1 MRNSEFNKTIQDLL
15 KSEYRRVQ
23 SFKDYDGTK
32 LWLKSIE
39 KYSLKH
45 ILKGDPKK
53 AILRE
58 IKAEYALKR
67 IGFPSSGIVYH
78 NLKYI
83 VFKDAGGTLEDVYRE
98 KKFSLKIRKEIFQKA
113 GELFG
118 ILHSNKY
125 AHGGLALRD
134 ICWDGKNVTFLDFE
148 KFRDTQ
154 FNYKKLSIDFY
165 FFIHSWFKLSSE
177 SGPELLAFVDKYK
190 NCIDKILWQEV
201 INLPR
206 RYNKLKNI
214 TIIINSNNKD
224 IIVFQRAITFLK
236 TLNEDNK

>member
-23 SFKDYDGTK
+23 SFKDYDGSK

-78 NLKYI
+78 NQKYI
-83 VFKDAGGTLEDVYRE
+83 VFKDAGGTLEDIFRE

-125 AHGGLALRD
+125 AHGGTIKRYWVAPSLAVVLLEFALCGIVYAAGVWGLSLTTQDRNKVIEAARSALASRAAKASREAD
-134 ICWDGKNVTFLDFE
+134 DG
-148 KFRDTQ
+148 
-154 FNYKKLSIDFY
+154 
-165 FFIHSWFKLSSE
+165 
-177 SGPELLAFVDKYK
+177 A
-190 NCIDKILWQEV
+190 
-201 INLPR
+201 
-206 RYNKLKNI
+206 
-214 TIIINSNNKD
+214 
-224 IIVFQRAITFLK
+224 
-236 TLNEDNK
+236 